1 MAIVTIDSATREAV
15 LNSAKRISN
24 IDKIDLGMLSFEENI
39 EDICLSLLNMCD
51 TSGYCWVFSY
61 NGQPEA
67 FYGVCETLPGIW
79 SVFGFG
85 TENFYKIKYTV
96 TKFIKRRV
104 IPILIAKKARRAV
117 ALVRGDGN
125 RWLDLLG
132 AKIEVVLKNW
142 GKDGSNYTMLTWDIK
157 NYE

>member
-1 MAIVTIDSATREAV
+1 MALITIDSATKEAV

-24 IDKIDLGMLSFEENI
+24 LDKIDLAMLSFEENI
-39 EDICLSLLNMCD
+39 EDICLSLLDMCD

-104 IPILIAKKARRAV
+104 IPILISKKARRAV
-117 ALVRGDGN
+117 ALTRGEGN
-125 RWLDLLG
+125 KWLQSLG
-132 AKIEVVLKNW
+132 AKIETVLKNW